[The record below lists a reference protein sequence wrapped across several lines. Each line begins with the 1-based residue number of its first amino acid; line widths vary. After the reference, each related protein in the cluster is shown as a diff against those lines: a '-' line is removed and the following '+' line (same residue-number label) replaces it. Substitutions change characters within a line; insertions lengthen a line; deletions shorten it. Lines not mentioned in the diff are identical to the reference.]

1 MQTFIGKAYV
11 NYFDKGETIC
21 VSKNDTLPADTYSLE
36 NDDVYYYDFMS
47 ILTLLKAKGFKY
59 LNLEDGTRIQ
69 F

>member
-1 MQTFIGKAYV
+1 MKTLIGEAHV
-11 NYFDKGETIC
+11 NYFDKGETIS
-21 VSKNDTLPADTYSLE
+21 VSKHDTLPADTYSLE

-59 LNLEDGTRIQ
+59 LILEDGTQIQ